1 MEAAL
6 LQGLQDWNQPNKHIE
21 NKEKADDSDTS
32 DSDDDS
38 SSSSSS
44 SSDDEEDEAGE
55 GREDPEEMSKRLG
68 AQLWAEITKAKGL
81 EDVPAPSTDA
91 TGSEIGRPQAL
102 PNPPPPVI
110 PASSVNP
117 SVPLTADR
125 SSRNR
130 KQETAVATI
139 KAIMSLLEKDPVAH
153 TMLATTAVPLP
164 TSISVLSALKQ
175 ILTEGKAT
183 KQVAGSLSQSLI
195 ALAGSEALFGKLRHS
210 SAPSMQ
216 LDLGKR
222 KRDHEQDGN
231 AEEPHSPAKRR
242 AVIPF
247 DLFGTVSEAV
257 RVVGTTLQNSIGKGA
272 DPTLISSLQTPLHQI
287 FMFAV
292 KSSTRGGIE
301 SHILQEVAGLVQVLG
316 VLSGIP
322 IGQNQPPDD
331 PDKQESTDI
340 GTAVYPC
347 TMTGCRKTFARLFS
361 LRSHERAHSSQRRY
375 VCKLCPA
382 AFIRNHDLKRHSRL
396 HEKKV
401 WKCIGCSKVFSRRDA
416 IKRHRNA
423 AEARGVRGV
432 ACVEAEPIQVE
443 VEQADHEHAER
454 RGEQLTKIWSDH
466 AGANTVAGETEE
478 GEIPEHVIQ
487 NTQGAV
493 MQLQYLLQSY
503 VAHSAG
509 GSLPPSTS
517 APPSSD
523 PAAGQATLAS
533 VIARAQSQ
541 NQAATNET
549 TDVLA
554 PSSEAPPAAATTAT
568 TGGDST
574 ALPSLSMYGLSDEQA
589 KMLEE
594 AITNAALAAQA
605 QAEAEA
611 ALEEEDSDD
620 SSSDDGSGDSDDDAD
635 MESIVPAPQ

>member
-6 LQGLQDWNQPNKHIE
+6 LQGLQDWNQANKHTE
-21 NKEKADDSDTS
+21 NKEKEDDSDTS

-44 SSDDEEDEAGE
+44 SEDEEDEAGE
-55 GREDPEEMSKRLG
+55 GGEDPEEMSKRLG

-81 EDVPAPSTDA
+81 EDAPAPSTDA
-91 TGSEIGRPQAL
+91 TGSEIGQPQAL
-102 PNPPPPVI
+102 PKPPPPV

-117 SVPLTADR
+117 SVPSTADR
-125 SSRNR
+125 NSRNR
-130 KQETAVATI
+130 KQETAIATI

-183 KQVAGSLSQSLI
+183 KQIAGSLSQSLI

-210 SAPSMQ
+210 SAPSIQ

-222 KRDHEQDGN
+222 KRDQEQEEN
-231 AEEPHSPAKRR
+231 AEELQSPAKRR

-292 KSSTRGGIE
+292 KSSTRGGVE

-322 IGQNQPPDD
+322 IGQNPPPDD

-347 TMTGCRKTFARLFS
+347 TMAGCRKTFARLFS
-361 LRSHERAHSSQRRY
+361 LRSHERAHSSQRPY

-382 AFIRNHDLKRHSRL
+382 AFIRSHDLKRHSRL

-401 WKCIGCSKVFSRRDA
+401 WKCIGCNKVFSRRDA

-466 AGANTVAGETEE
+466 AGANTVAGEIEE

-487 NTQGAV
+487 NTQATV

-541 NQAATNET
+541 NQAVTNET
-549 TDVLA
+549 TDVSVT
-554 PSSEAPPAAATTAT
+554 SSEAPPAATTAT

-620 SSSDDGSGDSDDDAD
+620 SGSDDGSGNSDDDAD